1 MLQIIIFQLSAMIW
15 MTSSLA
21 KGTSIQVIGLILA
34 ALFAALGL
42 AQGAA
47 MPALAPY

>member
-15 MTSSLA
+15 MTSNLA
-21 KGTSIQVIGLILA
+21 KDNGSRVVGFILA
-34 ALFAALGL
+34 AIFVALGL

-47 MPALAPY
+47 MPSLVP